1 MFQRGNVPTMNNAL
15 ETYRVEKGWTF
26 ARLAREAGYPHRATV
41 LKHCKAD
48 VIPGEAAAR
57 YHLKLGIP
65 LESLRPDLAFPAPG
79 GQAMAEAG
87 A

>member
-1 MFQRGNVPTMNNAL
+1 MNNAL
-15 ETYRVEKGWTF
+15 ETYRLEKGWTF

-57 YHLKLGIP
+57 YNLKLGIP
-65 LESLRPDLAFPAPG
+65 MESLRPDLAASAPASPPVV
-79 GQAMAEAG
+79 EAV